1 VDEDKS
7 TVIVD
12 AIFPAQFDNHICT
25 LDTVGI
31 LRFWDVANGI
41 SSTVVTGIGDV
52 RAFCFGSE
60 QWGRFGVFAA
70 TSDQLAMV
78 FPVAPQRCCALRC
91 EVAKLRRT
99 CVEDLHHERSS
110 VVVEQVT
117 MTMQWLDNTF
127 PDMSDDKDDSW
138 LRCTSKTSWIEA
150 NERRNQGQSPICSK
164 FAPLKSRGGTPVQ
177 ICVLDEGIMNVLVI
191 ATDNGQI
198 DVIISSDVFIPTWRA
213 TTTFKLYRAES
224 FCILKA
230 VRKTTVRLEAFG
242 SNIYYVHDRGVALLD
257 VRWIESLKSD
267 LNIADFDSLL
277 TRKPSYCRHIIFS
290 SNQLNNVVGACLFRN
305 TTLSSTTML
314 CWFDNSSCCTVD
326 IAASRYAL
334 DELSNDAPRDKTHVL
349 HLADELVAII
359 DNINMTLE
367 RLPADAVD
375 VVLPKDNLNQLNTR
389 CATLETNVAL
399 KLQHCAKHSTSIAHT
414 LKLIRDTQRH
424 QLDYVHKMLN
434 AVNITFETISSAVK
448 TVVVRQKA
456 IRSRAAILV
465 AVAAVLHPCL
475 SKAEQDYLYDLKALD
490 VQCTR
495 VFSRINA
502 EKRHINACADN
513 IEKHPFLIIDDN
525 QYHLAKQLL
534 AGQTHILQTSN
545 RKLEEFRTEL
555 TPQLGASCKK
565 PT

>member
-1 VDEDKS
+1 
-7 TVIVD
+7 
-12 AIFPAQFDNHICT
+12 
-25 LDTVGI
+25 
-31 LRFWDVANGI
+31 
-41 SSTVVTGIGDV
+41 
-52 RAFCFGSE
+52 
-60 QWGRFGVFAA
+60 
-70 TSDQLAMV
+70 M
-78 FPVAPQRCCALRC
+78 
-91 EVAKLRRT
+91 
-99 CVEDLHHERSS
+99 
-110 VVVEQVT
+110 VVEQVT

-314 CWFDNSSCCTVD
+314 CYKLC
-326 IAASRYAL
+326 
-334 DELSNDAPRDKTHVL
+334 
-349 HLADELVAII
+349 
-359 DNINMTLE
+359 NIY
-367 RLPADAVD
+367 R
-375 VVLPKDNLNQLNTR
+375 
-389 CATLETNVAL
+389 
-399 KLQHCAKHSTSIAHT
+399 
-414 LKLIRDTQRH
+414 
-424 QLDYVHKMLN
+424 
-434 AVNITFETISSAVK
+434 ISK
-448 TVVVRQKA
+448 
-456 IRSRAAILV
+456 
-465 AVAAVLHPCL
+465 
-475 SKAEQDYLYDLKALD
+475 Y
-490 VQCTR
+490 
-495 VFSRINA
+495 
-502 EKRHINACADN
+502 
-513 IEKHPFLIIDDN
+513 FLI
-525 QYHLAKQLL
+525 
-534 AGQTHILQTSN
+534 
-545 RKLEEFRTEL
+545 
-555 TPQLGASCKK
+555 C
-565 PT
+565 